1 MKIVVTG
8 ATGMIGEAL
17 VESFLSRGDDVV
29 ALSRGLHGI
38 PAGRRDR
45 LHYEVTDYSDTHL
58 QVVLRGAQ
66 AVVHLAAMRPSPE
79 AEGRGFDSY
88 YEANVKLTE
97 GLLIAAGEAGVESFC
112 QASTIAVYS
121 LHNRVPFREADA
133 PHPLSFYGASKLAC
147 EQLGE
152 LHGRKLGMRVVS
164 LRLAQIL
171 GRDSSRREGMFMRFM
186 HLARN
191 GETLQLWG
199 EGRGARDAVYLK
211 DVVGAFECALAEGA
225 PAGSY
230 NIGGGRAYSNLEVA
244 EAVNDVFGNRDNL
257 AFDLSRQED
266 RSEYHMDCSSAEAE
280 LGWRRKWSFVE
291 GLEELRFEFEHESG
305 SIHSVCVGNRGS
317 ST

>member
-17 VESFLSRGDDVV
+17 VERLLTRGDDVV

-38 PAGRRDR
+38 PAGRGDR
-45 LHYEVTDYSDTHL
+45 LHCEVTDYSDTQL
-58 QVVLRGAQ
+58 QAALRGAQ
-66 AVVHLAAMRPSPE
+66 AVVHLAAMRPTPE
-79 AEGRGFDSY
+79 AEGRGFDPY

-97 GLLIAAGEAGVESFC
+97 DLLIAAGEAGVKTFC

-121 LHNRVPFREADA
+121 LRNRVPFRETDA
-133 PHPLSFYGASKLAC
+133 PHPLSFYGASKLAS
-147 EQLGE
+147 EKLGE

-171 GRDSSRREGMFMRFM
+171 GRDSTRREGMFMRFM

-199 EGRGARDAVYLK
+199 EGRGARDAVYIE
-211 DVVGAFECALAEGA
+211 DVVGAFECALAEAA

-244 EAVNDVFGNRDNL
+244 EAVNKVFGNRGKL
-257 AFDLSRQED
+257 TFDLSRQED
-266 RSEYHMDCSSAEAE
+266 RSVYYMDSSSAETE

-291 GLEELRFEFEHESG
+291 GLEALRFEFEHESG
-305 SIHSVCVGNRGS
+305 CIHSACAGNRDS